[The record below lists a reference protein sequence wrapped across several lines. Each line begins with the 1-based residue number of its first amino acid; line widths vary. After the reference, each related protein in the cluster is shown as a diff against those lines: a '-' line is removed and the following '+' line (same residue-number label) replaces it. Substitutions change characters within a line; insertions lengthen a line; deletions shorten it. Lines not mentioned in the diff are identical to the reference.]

1 MTDIAVV
8 DTQDG
13 SHTLIS
19 GAFGVSYHSRY
30 GAIRESMHVFLDAG
44 LFPLLL
50 EKKSLSIFEM
60 GLGTG
65 LNVLLTFLASREH
78 HFKVSRYEAIE
89 AFPLALEQ
97 VGALNYPAQLRLSP
111 ADREV
116 FLQLHACPP
125 EELQR
130 LSADFYF
137 CKKLTTLEAYV
148 PSQQFDLIYYDAFA
162 PSAQPDLWTSAAL
175 GKMYDALLPGGVLV
189 TYCAKGEVK
198 RSLRALGFEVESL
211 PGPPGKREMIRASRQ
226 L

>member
-19 GAFGVSYHSRY
+19 GTFGVSYHSRY

-50 EKKSLSIFEM
+50 EKKSISILEM

-89 AFPLALEQ
+89 AYPLTLEQ
-97 VGALNYPAQLRLSP
+97 VEVLNYPGQLRLLP

-125 EELQR
+125 DELLR

-162 PSAQPDLWTSAAL
+162 PSAQPDLWTVEAL

>member
-1 MTDIAVV
+1 MFVTEPKTEQRRRPNRMPKVV
-8 DTQDG
+8 ETPPKPGPQPDPR
-13 SHTLIS
+13 L
-19 GAFGVSYHSRY
+19 A
-30 GAIRESMHVFLDAG
+30 AAM
-44 LFPLLL
+44 
-50 EKKSLSIFEM
+50 
-60 GLGTG
+60 
-65 LNVLLTFLASREH
+65 VLLM
-78 HFKVSRYEAIE
+78 
-89 AFPLALEQ
+89 
-97 VGALNYPAQLRLSP
+97 G
-111 ADREV
+111 
-116 FLQLHACPP
+116 CPP